1 MGESWRGA
9 FGRRTT
15 PPLPPVGLPKGSLMV
30 AVAGGAGTGPFPA
43 ADACSNLAFLAS
55 LALLALPPA
64 FRLPLVG
71 ADAVAVAAVA
81 AVTAVVAVVDVG
93 AGV

>member
-1 MGESWRGA
+1 M
-9 FGRRTT
+9 
-15 PPLPPVGLPKGSLMV
+15 GSLMV
-30 AVAGGAGTGPFPA
+30 AVAEGAGTDPFPA
-43 ADACSNLAFLAS
+43 ADACSSLAFLAS

-71 ADAVAVAAVA
+71 ADAVAVAA
-81 AVTAVVAVVDVG
+81 AVVVVVVVG

>member
-1 MGESWRGA
+1 M
-9 FGRRTT
+9 
-15 PPLPPVGLPKGSLMV
+15 GSLIV

-43 ADACSNLAFLAS
+43 AADDCSSLAFLAS

-71 ADAVAVAAVA
+71 ADAVAVAA
-81 AVTAVVAVVDVG
+81 AVVVVVG